1 MERFL
6 IYHYQDCRW
15 PGSANQ
21 FPSLPPSRSPSHG
34 GIFDFFH
41 FFKIFSVLCLFESD
55 LSCGQF
61 GILQAILS
69 SDPSKRSFQAIL
81 PNDPSKSS
89 SQAIL
94 PNDPSKWSF
103 QMILPNDP
111 SKRSFPVILSSDP
124 ASIHHHQPCTTRRS
138 WCLSISESVRI
149 LERVWKR
156 SEGSLRDRSLPS
168 GRWYHFAGNLRG
180 IIDRYGRS
188 LN

>member
-1 MERFL
+1 MAGSLTFSIFL
-6 IYHYQDCRW
+6 KFSLCCVCLNQTSLADN
-15 PGSANQ
+15 SA
-21 FPSLPPSRSPSHG
+21 S
-34 GIFDFFH
+34 
-41 FFKIFSVLCLFESD
+41 FK
-55 LSCGQF
+55 
-61 GILQAILS
+61 
-69 SDPSKRSFQAIL
+69 R
-81 PNDPSKSS
+81 S

-94 PNDPSKWSF
+94 PSDPSKWSFQVIFPSDPSKWSF